1 MKREREREERE
12 RETVIC
18 FTRAVVWECYGVWRA
33 TMGGNGDAFNSPQGS
48 HRLEFWIAGT
58 AAVTDRFSLLPLYE
72 RRKRH
77 PPIDLY

>member
-1 MKREREREERE
+1 
-12 RETVIC
+12 
-18 FTRAVVWECYGVWRA
+18 
-33 TMGGNGDAFNSPQGS
+33 MGGNGDAFNSPQGS